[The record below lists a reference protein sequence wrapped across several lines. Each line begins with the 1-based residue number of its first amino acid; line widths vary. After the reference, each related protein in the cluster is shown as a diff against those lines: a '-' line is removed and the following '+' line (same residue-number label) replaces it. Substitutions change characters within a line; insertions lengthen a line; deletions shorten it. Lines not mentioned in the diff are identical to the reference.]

1 MKRNSFIRELQKRKY
16 LFIDDGDTI
25 TITGVD
31 PSKRLN
37 SVQNY
42 GLIDL
47 GSIESLPRGVVFS
60 DTVNRIIMP
69 RINIYD
75 IPNNTVFLNTGPI
88 VIGGPGV
95 PIWISSKINDRHDIN
110 IEDISGGRLLTSM
123 VRSLGKK

>member
-88 VIGGPGV
+88 VIGGP
-95 PIWISSKINDRHDIN
+95 IWISSKINDRHDVN
-110 IEDISGGRLLTSM
+110 IEEISGGRLLTSM